1 MFFTYELRA
10 LFLFYDQNVEQAAVR
25 ANIHN
30 FINSVKNSLKNI
42 TDYHLHRGN
51 MILEKSQEPN
61 VADFQQ
67 AIIEND
73 ATEVEK

>member
-1 MFFTYELRA
+1 M
-10 LFLFYDQNVEQAAVR
+10 R

-42 TDYHLHRGN
+42 TDYHLNRGN
-51 MILEKSQEPN
+51 MILKKSQEPD

-73 ATEVEK
+73 AIEVDKQLGLTVQYRRGWWEEGAD